1 MSKVEAGFRSIEEL
15 KITRE
20 IRDPIYGY
28 IHITKFENDIIDTR
42 IFQRLE
48 RILQMPTAHMA
59 YPSGKYSRKT
69 HSLGVMHLVHKA
81 MLHIFYL
88 HSPGIQK
95 RISPLLFGR
104 SVVIKEEKDKH
115 VDKLD
120 QNIGSDW
127 WDQKDLESIIQYAR
141 IAALLHDVGHAPF
154 SHTFEEVSSS
164 LFNEGHVTK
173 KFNHE
178 EAGIEI
184 IEGNWK
190 KPKKWKELGI
200 KDPFIPGEIVELL
213 KKEGN
218 SPPFMREL
226 ISGPFDCDKLD
237 YMMRDAYHLGT
248 PEYGNIDCERIIDGI
263 RIKESKLCIS
273 SSSIHALMNSF
284 RAIQSMYTAIY
295 YHRTARIF
303 DFMIQDALSLVP
315 DLVEEISTSVDKLVE
330 YDDSTIICEIRR
342 RSREKRENRHKY
354 KEASQIFQDIYERK
368 KRYKC
373 VLEHPANFPIEMI
386 KDAKEQLKEVESIVN
401 SELDFG
407 NLKIRVDFKPTIRPI
422 GLDLDEIQRW
432 LRSHEIYTEDGE
444 LKPLKDVSGAYSK
457 ELSRYTVILR
467 VFVGREGYDQCI
479 NTIKIRIKNVRD
491 EVESRLSQL

>member
-1 MSKVEAGFRSIEEL
+1 MSQRKEGGFLTEIKAEFRSIEKL

-28 IHITKFENDIIDTR
+28 IRITSFENDIIDTK

-81 MLHIFYL
+81 MLHILYL
-88 HSPGIQK
+88 HSPEIQK
-95 RISPLLFGR
+95 IISPLLFGR
-104 SVVIKEEKDKH
+104 SVVIKEEKDKR
-115 VDKLD
+115 VQKLD
-120 QNIGSDW
+120 QKIGSDW
-127 WDQKDLESIIQYAR
+127 WDLKDLESIVQYAR
-141 IAALLHDVGHAPF
+141 IAALLHDIGHAPF

-164 LFNEGHVTK
+164 LFDKKLVSK

-184 IEGNWK
+184 IKGNWEEKEEWK
-190 KPKKWKELGI
+190 KLNI
-200 KDPFIPGEIVELL
+200 QDPFQPEEIVELL
-213 KKEGN
+213 KENGN

-263 RIKESKLCIS
+263 RIKGSKLCIS

-315 DLVEEISTSVDKLVE
+315 DLVDEISMSIDKLIE
-330 YDDSTIICEIRR
+330 YNDSTI
-342 RSREKRENRHKY
+342 
-354 KEASQIFQDIYERK
+354 
-368 KRYKC
+368 
-373 VLEHPANFPIEMI
+373 
-386 KDAKEQLKEVESIVN
+386 
-401 SELDFG
+401 
-407 NLKIRVDFKPTIRPI
+407 KI
-422 GLDLDEIQRW
+422 
-432 LRSHEIYTEDGE
+432 
-444 LKPLKDVSGAYSK
+444 
-457 ELSRYTVILR
+457 
-467 VFVGREGYDQCI
+467 
-479 NTIKIRIKNVRD
+479 
-491 EVESRLSQL
+491 